1 MNIRCSVFAEIKI
14 LQRWR
19 SLFESRDEH
28 IFPKLATSIVM
39 NTCRSV
45 FRWSS
50 RHAGDRKK
58 RQSSQKSGVKYK
70 FEKGN
75 VYSTVRLTC
84 GTYLAAAASTFI
96 IQRGWHVGPTNQ
108 HRSRRFSKG
117 AGDRK
122 KKASSSKSGVQK
134 IQERK
139 GLSHKEADIL
149 YPVCSSVINVSKA
162 VEFERKRQIAI
173 N

>member
-1 MNIRCSVFAEIKI
+1 
-14 LQRWR
+14 
-19 SLFESRDEH
+19 
-28 IFPKLATSIVM
+28 
-39 NTCRSV
+39 
-45 FRWSS
+45 
-50 RHAGDRKK
+50 
-58 RQSSQKSGVKYK
+58 
-70 FEKGN
+70 
-75 VYSTVRLTC
+75 
-84 GTYLAAAASTFI
+84 
-96 IQRGWHVGPTNQ
+96 VGPTNQ
-108 HRSRRFSKG
+108 YRSRRFSKG

-162 VEFERKRQIAI
+162 VEFERKRQIAR